1 MGLTQS
7 HAYGILNVV
16 EESDSNGTHKLIQ
29 VLNPWAKSRGEWKGK
44 WSDSDT
50 RSWTRR
56 MRQRLKYTPNKSK
69 EDGRFYISYSDFVQR
84 FTELYVCHRFTND
97 WTMYAMNAAWAPGT
111 NGGFRALQN
120 CPQFAFKIDR
130 PTNVAICMTQG
141 GFNAGGLNGEACVV
155 FSVFGGSSYGG
166 KRLDRNASSHKS
178 RHVII
183 HSPYSSKAFHK
194 MNMIEIRLTPDMGG
208 PGGGFTIALGTQK
221 KNRNFAFALKAYADT
236 KFSMPLTRLN
246 PNKAESAVIQDTLLG
261 GNVVS

>member
-155 FSVFGGSSYGG
+155 FSVFGGSSYG
-166 KRLDRNASSHKS
+166 
-178 RHVII
+178 
-183 HSPYSSKAFHK
+183 
-194 MNMIEIRLTPDMGG
+194 
-208 PGGGFTIALGTQK
+208 
-221 KNRNFAFALKAYADT
+221 
-236 KFSMPLTRLN
+236 
-246 PNKAESAVIQDTLLG
+246 ESAWIAMQVRTSLVVIRASYELESVPQDEYDRDSFDSRYGWSRRWIHHCLG
-261 GNVVS
+261 NAKEES